1 MKRWCLAL
9 LLGACCILPTPV
21 LAQAKPTSVYV
32 SVVDSKGEPVTGL
45 TAADVV
51 VKEDDVAREVLKV
64 EPATE
69 PLTVAL
75 LIDDSQALNAGVQF
89 VRDAARDFVKTL
101 AGKADIAVIT
111 FGERPTIA
119 LDYTNDEQKILGAVG
134 RIFPRP
140 GAGSYLLDT
149 IIDTS
154 RGLQKKEAKRPVIVV
169 LMLEDVEFS
178 NRYYEQVL
186 NELDKSR
193 ASLHVVAIGTPD
205 SGVTSDEIRNRNMV
219 VAEGTSRTGGRRDQV
234 LTLSGAPA
242 RMAQL
247 AKELLN
253 QYTVT
258 YARPETLIPSER
270 VDVSSSRPGL
280 TVRAPHKAPAPK
292 VRETP

>member
-1 MKRWCLAL
+1 MKHWCLAL
-9 LLGACCILPTPV
+9 LVGLCCARPTLV
-21 LAQAKPTSVYV
+21 VAQAKPTNIYV
-32 SVVDSKGEPVTGL
+32 SVLDSKGEPVAGL
-45 TAADVV
+45 TAADFL
-51 VKEDDVAREVLKV
+51 VKEDNVAREVLKA
-64 EPATE
+64 EPASE
-69 PLTVAL
+69 PLTIAL
-75 LIDDSQALNAGVQF
+75 LVDDSQAIDAGVQF
-89 VRDAARDFVKTL
+89 IRDAARDFVKTL
-101 AGKADIAVIT
+101 AGKAEIAVIT

-119 LDYTNDEQKILGAVG
+119 QDYTRDEPAVLAATN
-134 RIFPRP
+134 RIFPRS
-140 GAGSYLLDT
+140 GAGSYLLDA
-149 IIDTS
+149 IVEAS
-154 RGLQKKEAKRPVIVV
+154 KGLQKKEAARPVIVV

-186 NELDKSR
+186 NELDKSH
-193 ASLHVVAIGTPD
+193 AALHVVAIGTPH
-205 SGVTSDEIRNRNMV
+205 SGVSSDEIRNRNMV
-219 VAEGTSRTGGRRDQV
+219 IAEGTSRTGGRRDQV